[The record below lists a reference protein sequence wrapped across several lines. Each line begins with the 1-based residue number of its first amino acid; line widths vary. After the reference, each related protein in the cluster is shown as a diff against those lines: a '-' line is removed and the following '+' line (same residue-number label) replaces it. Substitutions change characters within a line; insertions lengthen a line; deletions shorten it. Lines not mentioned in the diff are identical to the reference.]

1 MEEIFGQL
9 DEELA
14 VAVPSDVDGPTSIE
28 NWYTRDHVA
37 AALLYYAHTRNN
49 ARDEDVL
56 SRAQKFY
63 ACVVRNNED
72 YELGGNRKRI
82 KYGKA
87 VADLS
92 KSLLLTMN
100 RITDYLYLTPTGETQ
115 QEHAP
120 NTGNDVLNQ
129 IVQLIQRTDNK
140 ISDLGR
146 ESNERFDSLKRESN
160 ERFDNMNERFDSFK
174 RESNE
179 RFDSLKRESNERF
192 DNMNERFDN
201 QDLKLDHMSRQLTV
215 ITARSRNSFQGE
227 GGSVGTSSA
236 YYPLVDDEG
245 KFPEE
250 VGLDPLTSLSQID
263 SMNSTMIQ
271 PYLRFYKLSTTGSI
285 GEKRTRL
292 MKFIGVNHEMT
303 RIFGVKS

>member
-1 MEEIFGQL
+1 MEEISGQL

-14 VAVPSDVDGPTSIE
+14 VAVPTDADGPTSIE
-28 NWYTRDHVA
+28 NWYTKDHVV

-49 ARDEDVL
+49 SRDEDVI

-92 KSLLLTMN
+92 ESLFLTMN

-115 QEHAP
+115 QEILP

-129 IVQLIQRTDNK
+129 FTHLALRTERK
-140 ISDLGR
+140 INDLGR

-160 ERFDNMNERFDSFK
+160 ERFDNMNERFDS
-174 RESNE
+174 
-179 RFDSLKRESNERF
+179 
-192 DNMNERFDN
+192 
-201 QDLKLDHMSRQLTV
+201 QDLKLDHMNRQLTSMS
-215 ITARSRNSFQGE
+215 AKSRNSFQGK
-227 GGSVGTSSA
+227 GGDFGTSSA
-236 YYPLVDDEG
+236 YNPLVNDEG

-285 GEKRTRL
+285 REKTTRL
-292 MKFIGVNHEMT
+292 LKFIGVSHEM
-303 RIFGVKS
+303 IQAFGVKV

>member
-160 ERFDNMNERFDSFK
+160 ERFDN
-174 RESNE
+174 
-179 RFDSLKRESNERF
+179 
-192 DNMNERFDN
+192 